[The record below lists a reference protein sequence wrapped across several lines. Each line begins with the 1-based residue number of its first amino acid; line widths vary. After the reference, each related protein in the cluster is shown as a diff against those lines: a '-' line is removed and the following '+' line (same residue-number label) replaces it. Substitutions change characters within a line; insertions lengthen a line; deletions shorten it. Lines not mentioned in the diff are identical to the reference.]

1 MGLAGH
7 DVTDRRGPFIT
18 RLIKDARVK
27 IDGIVAVALRER
39 PLSSFA
45 SLLPSGEV
53 LQCLVFN
60 TKFSLKVPLHS
71 LNSSFKECLEFEL
84 FRCASIS

>member
-1 MGLAGH
+1 M
-7 DVTDRRGPFIT
+7 TDRRGPFIT

-53 LQCLVFN
+53 LQCLREGAFITSKSWTVQ
-60 TKFSLKVPLHS
+60 
-71 LNSSFKECLEFEL
+71 FKLEITRRHPIL
-84 FRCASIS
+84 GARSQHLGGGW

>member
-1 MGLAGH
+1 M
-7 DVTDRRGPFIT
+7 TDRGGPFIT

-60 TKFSLKVPLHS
+60 TRIFTKSPSFPL
-71 LNSSFKECLEFEL
+71 EL
-84 FRCASIS
+84 LF